1 MIKQSVGSVVDKQY
15 YHRPGFLF
23 HRTTVREHN
32 QAWETLSVPAKPSWL
47 LHIAEILSILVE
59 CGLPVVDRAVIQGVF
74 GLGRRQA
81 IELMHRFGGYQAG
94 RTFLIERNRLVGELD
109 AIGSSDE
116 YKQEMTRHEK
126 LTTSVVKLQRERRA
140 KEVRIEVSAEVFD
153 NRMATLPE
161 SVHLEPGKLEIE
173 FSGSQ
178 DLLAKLFA
186 LSQAAANDY
195 DGFLNVS
202 DGKR

>member
-1 MIKQSVGSVVDKQY
+1 
-15 YHRPGFLF
+15 L
-23 HRTTVREHN
+23 
-32 QAWETLSVPAKPSWL
+32 
-47 LHIAEILSILVE
+47 
-59 CGLPVVDRAVIQGVF
+59 AV
-74 GLGRRQA
+74 
-81 IELMHRFGGYQAG
+81 YQAG

>member
-1 MIKQSVGSVVDKQY
+1 
-15 YHRPGFLF
+15 
-23 HRTTVREHN
+23 
-32 QAWETLSVPAKPSWL
+32 VPAKPSWL
-47 LHIAEILSILVE
+47 LHIPEIRAILAES
-59 CGLPVVDRAVIQGVF
+59 GLPVVDRGVIQSVF

-94 RTFLIERNRLVGELD
+94 RTFLVERDRLIAEMD

-116 YKQEMTRHEK
+116 YQREVTRHEK
-126 LTTSVVKLQRERRA
+126 LTTAVAKLQRERRA
-140 KEVRIEVSAEVFD
+140 KEVRFAVPPGVRET
-153 NRMATLPE
+153 RMATLPE
-161 SVHLEPGKLEIE
+161 SVRLEPGKLEIE

-195 DGFLNVS
+195 DRFLNVS
-202 DGKR
+202 DGKE

>member
-1 MIKQSVGSVVDKQY
+1 
-15 YHRPGFLF
+15 
-23 HRTTVREHN
+23 VREDN
-32 QAWETLSVPAKPSWL
+32 QAWDAIFVPAKPSWL
-47 LHIAEILSILVE
+47 LHIPEIRAVLAES
-59 CGLPVVDRAVIQGVF
+59 GLPVVDRGVIQGVF

-94 RTFLIERNRLVGELD
+94 RTFLIERNRLMAELD
-109 AIGSSDE
+109 TIGSSGE
-116 YKQEMTRHEK
+116 YQREVARHEK
-126 LTTSVVKLQRERRA
+126 LTTAVAKLQRERRA
-140 KEVRIEVSAEVFD
+140 KEVRINVPPDVFET
-153 NRMATLPE
+153 RMATLPE

-202 DGKR
+202 DGKE